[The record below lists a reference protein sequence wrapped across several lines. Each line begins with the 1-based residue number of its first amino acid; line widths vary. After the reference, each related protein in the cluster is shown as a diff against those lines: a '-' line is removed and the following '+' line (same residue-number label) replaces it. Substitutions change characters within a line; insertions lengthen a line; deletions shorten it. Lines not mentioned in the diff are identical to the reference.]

1 MNMNVETKRTDDRTL
16 FRTFKAAQK
25 AGEDALKE
33 AIEAGE
39 MDGSNPEITL
49 SFNSG
54 LPWEIDEIDLKHAD
68 PGQYV
73 LNSVR
78 LTFKSVQ
85 VNSDQRNRNQ
95 HYPEHIT
102 FELVRNGSS
111 NLNDL
116 LKIHKSGSGN
126 CMGGVGE
133 QKVQRAI
140 HFVVSQLLRP
150 VAPEDGGLVPSLSNL
165 SEAFSETYQRITLE
179 LSEAIKA
186 VSHERT
192 KQLSEFQDERKK
204 LREEIARE
212 REAITEASI
221 EEMERAKAEIE
232 NERSKLNEE
241 WSKLEASSHKD
252 ARRKQFLALQED
264 LQTSLDTPV
273 ADSGLRRI
281 RWVVFFALILA
292 GAAGTYFS
300 YLSFN
305 VASWE
310 AATPSSAVDR
320 MSAIMMLALRSI
332 VLTVASLSAFIGAA
346 AWMRYFYN
354 RDMLAQEETRRFRND
369 MARASWVMDA
379 ALEIRK
385 EHDETIPPEWIDG
398 VTRGLFSASAGE
410 NLNEGAQA
418 LAALMGMSASANV
431 GPNGL
436 QVQLSKKGRKAIAE
450 AVEEG

>member
-1 MNMNVETKRTDDRTL
+1 MNMNVETKRNDDRTL
-16 FRTFKAAQK
+16 FRIFNSAKK
-25 AGEDALKE
+25 AGEDALNK
-33 AIEAGE
+33 AVEAGR
-39 MDGSNPEITL
+39 MGGSGHEIKL
-49 SFNSG
+49 SFHTG
-54 LPWEIDEIDLKHAD
+54 LPWEIDEDELEHAD
-68 PGQYV
+68 PGQFV
-73 LNSVR
+73 LSKARLSFRSVKTNHR
-78 LTFKSVQ
+78 QGGQT
-85 VNSDQRNRNQ
+85 
-95 HYPEHIT
+95 YPQLIA
-102 FELVRNGSS
+102 FELVRNGS
-111 NLNDL
+111 NTLNDSL
-116 LKIHKSGSGN
+116 RINLEGSGDA
-126 CMGGVGE
+126 MSGVGE
-133 QKVQRAI
+133 QDVQRAM
-140 HFVVSQLLRP
+140 HSVLSQLLRP

-165 SEAFSETYQRITLE
+165 SEAFSETYQRIALE
-179 LSEAIKA
+179 LSEAVKA

-204 LREEIARE
+204 LREEVSRE
-212 REAITEASI
+212 REAITQASL

-232 NERSKLNEE
+232 NERVQLAQE

-264 LQTSLDTPV
+264 LQASLDTPV

-292 GAAGTYFS
+292 GGAGTYFS

-320 MSAIMMLALRSI
+320 MSAIMMLALRSV

-436 QVQLSKKGRKAIAE
+436 QVQLSRKGRKAIAE